1 MARMVLNG
9 ISQGPVRVGMNS
21 TSLCGFG
28 AVVIALTLSSC
39 VGYDPYAYS
48 GSGGYYS
55 GYGPTPILAPRT
67 SSISYGY
74 FNTTPARNRSYSTGR
89 ANYASRSAP
98 AYCPPTSNY
107 RSIGYHSS
115 ANVPVLP
122 SSRHGYSS
130 SPAFSG
136 PSRSSGASLGGMRS
150 ASGFGRSRVSSP
162 SVPSIRPNQ
171 GGSSGSGH
179 GARMP
184 SSGSGSS
191 SRYPMVRAD
200 GSSTSS
206 GGGGSAP
213 LDRFR
218 RGGGR

>member
-21 TSLCGFG
+21 ISLCGFG
-28 AVVIALTLSSC
+28 AVMIALALSSC

-48 GSGGYYS
+48 GPGGLYS
-55 GYGPTPILAPRT
+55 GYGPAPILAPRT
-67 SSISYGY
+67 SRVSYGY
-74 FNTTPARNRSYSTGR
+74 FNTTPAWNRSYSTAR

-107 RSIGYHSS
+107 RRIGHHSS

-122 SSRHGYSS
+122 SSRHGHSS

-150 ASGFGRSRVSSP
+150 SSGFGGSRVSSP
-162 SVPSIRPNQ
+162 SMPSMRQNQ

-179 GARMP
+179 GSR
-184 SSGSGSS
+184 SSGSVSS
-191 SRYPMVRAD
+191 SRYPMVHAD

-206 GGGGSAP
+206 NGGGSSP
-213 LDRFR
+213 MDRLR